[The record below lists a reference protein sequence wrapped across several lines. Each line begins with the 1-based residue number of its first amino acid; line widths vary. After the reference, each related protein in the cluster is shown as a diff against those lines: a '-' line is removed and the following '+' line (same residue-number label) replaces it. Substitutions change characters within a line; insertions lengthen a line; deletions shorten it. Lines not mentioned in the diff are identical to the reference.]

1 MTNTASFSRAVFI
14 QEIPRQHPTQ
24 SSFPWRVAEVKTP
37 SGFYSTTP
45 ASRLLI
51 YQHYYLRNDIFFI
64 KTKCTRTQ
72 SVQTSAVLSPLR
84 CDYFYNVRNVLHQLR
99 KRRHCCPVCCY
110 AKCCDNSCTDDIWI
124 KVKVSSPLTQSDFVQ
139 ARSFRCR

>member
-1 MTNTASFSRAVFI
+1 MYGHKNMHSTNKNDKHSASFSRAVFI

-24 SSFPWRVAEVKTP
+24 SSFPWRVAEVKTL

-99 KRRHCCPVCCY
+99 ERKLLPRLSLCKILR
-110 AKCCDNSCTDDIWI
+110 
-124 KVKVSSPLTQSDFVQ
+124 
-139 ARSFRCR
+139 